1 MKILVINSGSSS
13 IKYQLFNMDTKEV
26 LCSGIVERIGETT
39 GKITYKKFPGSENE
53 KKIVLEMPFPSH
65 KEGMLKVAE
74 MLTDKED
81 GVIADVSEIQG
92 VGHRIV
98 HGGSYTNPVVVDDKV
113 IEELEK
119 VIPLAPLHNPGHLVG
134 IEVARQLF
142 PHATHVTVFD
152 TAFHM
157 TMEPKAFM
165 YPLPYEY
172 YTQMQVRRYGF
183 HGTSHKYVSHYA
195 ARLLDK
201 PYDQCNIITIHLG
214 NGSSMD
220 AVQRGRCVDTSM
232 GLAPLEGLMMGTRC
246 GTIDPAIIGYVMRQT
261 GINIDE
267 MDKVMTKKSGFLG
280 ICGYTDMRDVHAQI
294 AAGNERAK
302 LALDMLCH
310 RIKKQIGA
318 YMAEM
323 GSVDALVFT
332 AGIGE
337 NDEIVRRQSLQGL
350 ENFGIELDEAKND
363 ERVKEWALI
372 SAPSSKVKVFV
383 IRTNEELEIAQE
395 TEKFL

>member
-13 IKYQLFNMDTKEV
+13 IKYQLFNMETKEV

-53 KKIVLEMPFPSH
+53 KKITLEMPFPSH

-81 GVIADVSEIQG
+81 GVISDVSEIQG

-98 HGGSYTNPVVVDDKV
+98 HGGSYTNPVIVDDKV
-113 IEELEK
+113 IEELKK

-157 TMEPKAFM
+157 TMEPKAYM

-195 ARLLDK
+195 SRLLEK
-201 PYDQCNIITIHLG
+201 PYEQCNIITIHLG

-220 AVQRGRCVDTSM
+220 AVKNGRCIDTSM

-246 GTIDPAIIGYVMRQT
+246 GSIDPAIIGYVMRQT
-261 GINIDE
+261 GISIDE

-280 ICGYTDMRDVHAQI
+280 ICGYTDMRDVHAQV
-294 AAGNERAK
+294 AAGNDRAK

-337 NDEIVRRQSLQGL
+337 NDEIVRRQSLRGL

-372 SAPSSKVKVFV
+372 SKPTSKIKVFV

>member
-13 IKYQLFNMDTKEV
+13 IKYQLFNMDSKEV
-26 LCSGIVERIGETT
+26 LCSGIVERIGEET

>member
-1 MKILVINSGSSS
+1 
-13 IKYQLFNMDTKEV
+13 
-26 LCSGIVERIGETT
+26 
-39 GKITYKKFPGSENE
+39 
-53 KKIVLEMPFPSH
+53 
-65 KEGMLKVAE
+65 
-74 MLTDKED
+74 
-81 GVIADVSEIQG
+81 
-92 VGHRIV
+92 
-98 HGGSYTNPVVVDDKV
+98 
-113 IEELEK
+113 
-119 VIPLAPLHNPGHLVG
+119 
-134 IEVARQLF
+134 
-142 PHATHVTVFD
+142 
-152 TAFHM
+152 
-157 TMEPKAFM
+157 
-165 YPLPYEY
+165 
-172 YTQMQVRRYGF
+172 
-183 HGTSHKYVSHYA
+183 
-195 ARLLDK
+195 
-201 PYDQCNIITIHLG
+201 
-214 NGSSMD
+214 
-220 AVQRGRCVDTSM
+220 M

>member
-113 IEELEK
+113 IEELDK